1 MYISFH
7 AATLLLTRV
16 RVNGALMETLL
27 SAIIFKHYPELASEE
42 QTAEWFEVMPKEDQ
56 FNEVGVWKHRK
67 PRRPRKKNK

>member
-1 MYISFH
+1 
-7 AATLLLTRV
+7 
-16 RVNGALMETLL
+16 METLL